1 MAAKKWIKIK
11 TDMFEN
17 EKIKLIEQLPEGDT
31 VIALWFR
38 WYLQSSKDK
47 SFQIQNISDYPMEE
61 YLAILANK
69 TTPDVTR
76 ALKVLVDY
84 ELIESFEGYIKINRF
99 WLTNQEW
106 RNTVEAKRW
115 RNRVFARDNYTC
127 QKCGVRGG
135 KLNAHHIKPFAKYE
149 ELRFELSN
157 GMTLCYKCHKEV
169 HHG

>member
-11 TDMFEN
+11 TDMFES
-17 EKIKLIEQLPEGDT
+17 EKIKLIEQLPKGDT

-69 TTPDVTR
+69 TTSDVAH

-84 ELIESFEGYIKINRF
+84 ELIESSEDYIKINRF